1 MWGEGVLLWTAVGHI
16 NCYRHHESYCGRGPQ
31 KARYKSTL
39 ETRCIISV
47 NIPQKHL
54 WPTTEIFAHPCQLLL
69 CLTWPENANPRYTL
83 TDDLMMT
90 IFFIYTLVYYSAVRK
105 SKIIKLVEKL
115 KEFEI
120 IILKMITKSHKD
132 QCQKFLETFCVC
144 LVKDHPESQK
154 LSWWHCFVMKLYPD
168 LYNFPLRATTM
179 LFKWRCIFLM
189 NQKGL

>member
-1 MWGEGVLLWTAVGHI
+1 M
-16 NCYRHHESYCGRGPQ
+16 
-31 KARYKSTL
+31 
-39 ETRCIISV
+39 
-47 NIPQKHL
+47 
-54 WPTTEIFAHPCQLLL
+54 
-69 CLTWPENANPRYTL
+69 TWPENANPRYTL

-90 IFFIYTLVYYSAVRK
+90 IFFIYTLLYYSAVRK

-154 LSWWHCFVMKLYPD
+154 LS
-168 LYNFPLRATTM
+168 
-179 LFKWRCIFLM
+179 
-189 NQKGL
+189 